1 MDKLR
6 KGWEYIKLGD
16 IATTVTSGS
25 RDWAKYYS
33 DTGAKFIRMTNLNRN
48 GINLLLDDLKFVNV
62 KSNSSDGQRTA
73 LQAND
78 ILMSITAELGKIG
91 FIPENFGEAYINQ
104 HTALIRIDPNKA
116 YAKFI
121 AYVLSSRTMN
131 QTINSL
137 NDAGAKAGLNLP
149 TIRALSL
156 NLPPLPEQ
164 IKIAEILSTWDNA
177 IQTTEKQLANS
188 QQQKTA
194 LMQMLLSGEK
204 RVAGF
209 SGEWRKVKLG
219 NLIQEIKKDK
229 EPNPNSI
236 ELLTVKLH
244 YKGVIPSGKKPNA
257 TEKGRSYHK
266 RYKGELIIGR
276 QNLHNGGIAIVD
288 EKCDGLIASNAISS
302 FSCKNDVDMRFILN
316 LMSTPYFRFH
326 IDSLIGGTGQKEIG
340 TRELLNISVIVPE
353 FKEQQKIAEILT
365 TADQE
370 IETLQRKLE
379 CLKLEK
385 RALMQGLL

>member
-1 MDKLR
+1 MNKFR
-6 KGWEYIKLGD
+6 KGWRNMFLKDLLSTDIKNGFSPTQAEYETGYWVLGLGALTDNQLNDKEIKPVHFDSNVEKAILSYGD
-16 IATTVTSGS
+16 FLVSRSNTPDKVGRSVLFRNEIKNCSYPDLMMKFRINEQIADPFFIEQYLKSKKVRTYFTNAAAGS
-25 RDWAKYYS
+25 SK
-33 DTGAKFIRMTNLNRN
+33 TM
-48 GINLLLDDLKFVNV
+48 V
-62 KSNSSDGQRTA
+62 K
-73 LQAND
+73 
-78 ILMSITAELGKIG
+78 I
-91 FIPENFGEAYINQ
+91 
-104 HTALIRIDPNKA
+104 NKA
-116 YAKFI
+116 ILEKTPIF
-121 AYVLSSRTMN
+121 
-131 QTINSL
+131 
-137 NDAGAKAGLNLP
+137 LP
-149 TIRALSL
+149 S
-156 NLPPLPEQ
+156 LPEQ

-188 QQQKTA
+188 QQQKKA

-385 RALMQGLL
+385 RALMQKLL

>member
-6 KGWEYIKLGD
+6 KGWKYIKLGD

-104 HTALIRIDPNKA
+104 HTALIRIDPDKA

-149 TIRALSL
+149 TIRSLSF

-164 IKIAEILSTWDNA
+164 IKIAKILSTWDNA
-177 IQTTEKQLANS
+177 IQTTEKQIVNS
-188 QQQKTA
+188 QQQKKA

-209 SGEWRKVKLG
+209 SGEWNTAKLAKLATISKG
-219 NLIQEIKKDK
+219 TQRNKDTLSDTGLY
-229 EPNPNSI
+229 P
-236 ELLTVKLH
+236 
-244 YKGVIPSGKKPNA
+244 VI
-257 TEKGRSYHK
+257 
-266 RYKGELIIGR
+266 
-276 QNLHNGGIAIVD
+276 NGGIEPSGYTDQFNSSKNTITISEGGNSCGYVAFQKQDFWCGGHCYALENVQIDNLFLYQLLKANEESIMRLRVGS
-288 EKCDGLIASNAISS
+288 GLPNIQKKALEG
-302 FSCKNDVDMRFILN
+302 FSLSYPKDMI
-316 LMSTPYFRFH
+316 
-326 IDSLIGGTGQKEIG
+326 
-340 TRELLNISVIVPE
+340 
-353 FKEQQKIAEILT
+353 EQQKIAEILT